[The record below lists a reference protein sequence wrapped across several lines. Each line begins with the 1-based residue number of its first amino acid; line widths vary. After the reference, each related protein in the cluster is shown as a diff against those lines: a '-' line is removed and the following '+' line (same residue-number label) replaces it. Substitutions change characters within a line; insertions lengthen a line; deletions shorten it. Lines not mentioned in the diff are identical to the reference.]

1 MCIIIVYLLSINV
14 ENTPAT
20 QQESNLMYIG
30 ARIFRVLIN

>member
-30 ARIFRVLIN
+30 PRIMCF